1 MLSKAR
7 TLALLALLACGQASA
22 DDLPLQMPSATAQ
35 NPGGVAY
42 PEDHV
47 GTRQRQGTIAGD
59 RIANLAFRG
68 YRGGVVQGELEP
80 LSLADYY
87 DPSAE
92 RHRAL
97 YIFSAASWCVICK
110 RVATQLEAD
119 GADLEA
125 RGVRILVLLVNG
137 MEPNQGPSLSALDDF
152 AAVHPMRLDLAVDVR
167 ATAMGAYGL
176 QGVPFNMLIDT
187 RSMEILDA
195 QVGEPDL
202 DVYAKAGLDYTGS
215 NPPAYP

>member
-1 MLSKAR
+1 MLGKAR
-7 TLALLALLACGQASA
+7 TLALLAIVACGGAA
-22 DDLPLQMPSATAQ
+22 TDDLPLQMPPATAQ
-35 NPGGVAY
+35 NPAGLAY
-42 PEDHV
+42 PTDHV
-47 GTRQRQGTIAGD
+47 GTQQRQGTIPGD

-68 YRGGVVQGELEP
+68 YRGGVVSGQLET

-87 DPSAE
+87 DPTAAD
-92 RHRAL
+92 HRAL

-110 RVATQLEAD
+110 RVATQLEAQ
-119 GADLEA
+119 GTELEA
-125 RGVRILVLLVNG
+125 QGVRILVLLVNG
-137 MEPNQGPSLSALDDF
+137 QEQNQGPSLDALNAF
-152 AAVHPMRLDLAVDVR
+152 AELHPMRLDLGVDVR

-176 QGVPFNMLIDT
+176 QGVPFNLLIDT

-202 DVYAKAGLDYTGS
+202 AIYAKAGLDFTAG